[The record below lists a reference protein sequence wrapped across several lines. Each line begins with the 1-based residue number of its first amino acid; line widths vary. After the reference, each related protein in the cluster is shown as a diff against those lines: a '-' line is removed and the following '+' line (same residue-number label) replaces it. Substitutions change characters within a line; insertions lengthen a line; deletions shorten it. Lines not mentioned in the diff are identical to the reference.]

1 MESPHHHQDDDH
13 CASRRVRELYRY
25 FQPELPPQPTPAP
38 SVSSYFDSWVSDA
51 ASWNEEASVPAIST
65 DSVSTPIPTPSV
77 NTAASTSAGVS
88 QQEEGEGLV
97 LGNPSRTLN
106 AFAQLAALRLD
117 VQRVL
122 IRWVFIDLHLI
133 LHEANLTSVS
143 RIANSSLLL
152 PNPLKQAIPMLRL
165 PNKVISPTMAS
176 GSGVQLSAM
185 HGACAR

>member
-1 MESPHHHQDDDH
+1 M
-13 CASRRVRELYRY
+13 
-25 FQPELPPQPTPAP
+25 
-38 SVSSYFDSWVSDA
+38 SSYFDSWVSDA
-51 ASWNEEASVPAIST
+51 ASFNKEASVPAIST

-88 QQEEGEGLV
+88 QPEGEGLV
-97 LGNPSRTLN
+97 LGNPNRTLN

-165 PNKVISPTMAS
+165 PNKVVSPTMAS